1 MDIYIVKDNLINN
14 LCTGIIPHIL
24 DGFTSIYED
33 AVRVNPRNPHEQNKR
48 FLLDIKTWPERI
60 IIRES
65 KRVVNEFKMLR
76 KVLKTI
82 NYINIKSLSL
92 IGKHNI
98 SVDDAYISQN
108 TPSVVAFIHK
118 IYMNSAKE
126 FFHDDALLNFTISGT
141 RSRQSTVIE
150 SVIKQILNESVPMN
164 DLLFNINDD
173 TEDSL
178 TAVVL
183 KDVIQEKEKEE
194 EVEPVLEKEDDVEED
209 TIVIE
214 NTRDNNQSI
223 IKDDDLDMLESSI
236 NQSSTNFLNKNIREE
251 EDTETAVNE
260 HGFSELM
267 EKTGM
272 NLLDTS
278 SKVEPSNNINVAA
291 SIVSPS
297 PTMNSSSGKSQT
309 VLLQPSFVNNG
320 KDESSSKVSKSGK
333 KMVSL
338 RKKKS
343 TK

>member
-33 AVRVNPRNPHEQNKR
+33 AVRVNPRNPFEQNKR
-48 FLLDIKTWPERI
+48 FLLDIKSWPERI
-60 IIRES
+60 IINES
-65 KRVVNEFKMLR
+65 KRVVTQFKMLR

-82 NYINIKSLSL
+82 NYINIKSLAL

-108 TPSVVAFIHK
+108 TPSVITFIHK

-178 TAVVL
+178 TTVVL
-183 KDVIQEKEKEE
+183 KDLQEE
-194 EVEPVLEKEDDVEED
+194 VLEKDEDVEDD

-223 IKDDDLDMLESSI
+223 IKDDDLDLLESSINQSSI
-236 NQSSTNFLNKNIREE
+236 NQSSTNFLDKKIHEE
-251 EDTETAVNE
+251 ETESAVNE

-278 SKVEPSNNINVAA
+278 SKMEPSNNINVAA
-291 SIVSPS
+291 SIVS

-320 KDESSSKVSKSGK
+320 KDESSSKVSKSEK

>member
-1 MDIYIVKDNLINN
+1 
-14 LCTGIIPHIL
+14 
-24 DGFTSIYED
+24 
-33 AVRVNPRNPHEQNKR
+33 
-48 FLLDIKTWPERI
+48 
-60 IIRES
+60 
-65 KRVVNEFKMLR
+65 
-76 KVLKTI
+76 
-82 NYINIKSLSL
+82 
-92 IGKHNI
+92 
-98 SVDDAYISQN
+98 
-108 TPSVVAFIHK
+108 
-118 IYMNSAKE
+118 MNSAKE

-178 TAVVL
+178 TTVVL
-183 KDVIQEKEKEE
+183 KDLQEE
-194 EVEPVLEKEDDVEED
+194 VLEKDEDVEDD

-223 IKDDDLDMLESSI
+223 IKDDDLDLLESSINQSSI
-236 NQSSTNFLNKNIREE
+236 NQSSTNFLDKKIHEE
-251 EDTETAVNE
+251 ETESAVNE

-278 SKVEPSNNINVAA
+278 SKMEPSNNINVAA
-291 SIVSPS
+291 SIVS

-320 KDESSSKVSKSGK
+320 KDESSSKVSKSEK

>member
-33 AVRVNPRNPHEQNKR
+33 AVRVNPRNPFEQNKR

-82 NYINIKSLSL
+82 NYINIKSLAL

-98 SVDDAYISQN
+98 SVDDAYVSQN
-108 TPSVVAFIHK
+108 TPSVVTFIHK

-126 FFHDDALLNFTISGT
+126 FFHDDALLNFSISGT
-141 RSRQSTVIE
+141 RSRQSSVIE

-164 DLLFNINDD
+164 DLLLNINDD

-178 TAVVL
+178 TTVVL
-183 KDVIQEKEKEE
+183 KDVNE
-194 EVEPVLEKEDDVEED
+194 EVLQNDDKLEED

-214 NTRDNNQSI
+214 NTRDNNHSI
-223 IKDDDLDMLESSI
+223 IKDDDLDMLEQSI
-236 NQSSTNFLNKNIREE
+236 NQSSIDRSSTNFLDKKLK
-251 EDTETAVNE
+251 EDETESVVNE

-278 SKVEPSNNINVAA
+278 SKMEPSNNINVAA
-291 SIVSPS
+291 SIVS

-320 KDESSSKVSKSGK
+320 KEESSSKVSKSEK

-343 TK
+343 VK

>member
-82 NYINIKSLSL
+82 NYINIKSLAL

-98 SVDDAYISQN
+98 SVDDAYVSQN
-108 TPSVVAFIHK
+108 TPSVVTFIHK

-126 FFHDDALLNFTISGT
+126 FFHDDALLNFSISGT
-141 RSRQSTVIE
+141 RSRQSSVIE

-164 DLLFNINDD
+164 DLLLNINDD

-178 TAVVL
+178 TTVVL
-183 KDVIQEKEKEE
+183 KDVNE
-194 EVEPVLEKEDDVEED
+194 EVLQKDDKLEED

-214 NTRDNNQSI
+214 NTRDNNHSI
-223 IKDDDLDMLESSI
+223 IKDDDLDMLEQSI
-236 NQSSTNFLNKNIREE
+236 NQSSIDRSSTNFLDKKLK
-251 EDTETAVNE
+251 EDETESVVNE

-278 SKVEPSNNINVAA
+278 SKMEPSNNNINVAA
-291 SIVSPS
+291 SIVS

-320 KDESSSKVSKSGK
+320 KEESSCKVLKSEK

-343 TK
+343 VK

>member
-33 AVRVNPRNPHEQNKR
+33 AVRVNPRNPFEQNKR
-48 FLLDIKTWPERI
+48 FLLDIKSWPERI

-82 NYINIKSLSL
+82 NYINIKSLAL

-98 SVDDAYISQN
+98 SVDDAYVSQN
-108 TPSVVAFIHK
+108 TPSVVTFIH
-118 IYMNSAKE
+118 
-126 FFHDDALLNFTISGT
+126 
-141 RSRQSTVIE
+141 
-150 SVIKQILNESVPMN
+150 
-164 DLLFNINDD
+164 INDD

-178 TAVVL
+178 TTVVL
-183 KDVIQEKEKEE
+183 KDVNE
-194 EVEPVLEKEDDVEED
+194 EVLQNDDKLEED

-214 NTRDNNQSI
+214 NTRDNNHSI
-223 IKDDDLDMLESSI
+223 IKDDDLDMLEQSI
-236 NQSSTNFLNKNIREE
+236 NQSSIDRSSTNFLDKKLK
-251 EDTETAVNE
+251 EDETESVVNE

-278 SKVEPSNNINVAA
+278 SKMEPSNNNINVAA
-291 SIVSPS
+291 SIVS

-320 KDESSSKVSKSGK
+320 KEESSSKVSKSEK

-343 TK
+343 VK

>member
-33 AVRVNPRNPHEQNKR
+33 AVRVNPRNPFEQNKR
-48 FLLDIKTWPERI
+48 FLVDIKSWPERI

-82 NYINIKSLSL
+82 NYINIKSLAL

-98 SVDDAYISQN
+98 SVDDAYVSQN
-108 TPSVVAFIHK
+108 TPSVVTFIHK

-126 FFHDDALLNFTISGT
+126 FFHDDALLNFSISGT
-141 RSRQSTVIE
+141 RSRQSSVIE

-164 DLLFNINDD
+164 DLLLNINDD

-178 TAVVL
+178 TTVVL
-183 KDVIQEKEKEE
+183 KDVNE
-194 EVEPVLEKEDDVEED
+194 EVLQNDDKLEED

-214 NTRDNNQSI
+214 NTRDNNHSI
-223 IKDDDLDMLESSI
+223 IKDDDLDMLEQSI
-236 NQSSTNFLNKNIREE
+236 NQSSIDRSSTNFLDKKLK
-251 EDTETAVNE
+251 EDETESVVNE

-278 SKVEPSNNINVAA
+278 SKMEPSNNINVAA
-291 SIVSPS
+291 SIVS

-320 KDESSSKVSKSGK
+320 KEESSSKVSKSEK

-343 TK
+343 VK

>member
-33 AVRVNPRNPHEQNKR
+33 AVRVNPRNPFEQNKR
-48 FLLDIKTWPERI
+48 FLLDIKSWPERI

-82 NYINIKSLSL
+82 NYINIKSLAL

-98 SVDDAYISQN
+98 SVDDAYVSQN
-108 TPSVVAFIHK
+108 TPSVVTFIHK

-126 FFHDDALLNFTISGT
+126 FFHDDALLNFSISGT
-141 RSRQSTVIE
+141 RSRQSSVIE

-164 DLLFNINDD
+164 DLLLNINDD

-178 TAVVL
+178 TTVVL
-183 KDVIQEKEKEE
+183 KDVNE
-194 EVEPVLEKEDDVEED
+194 EVLQNDDKLEED

-214 NTRDNNQSI
+214 NTRDNNHSI
-223 IKDDDLDMLESSI
+223 IKDDDLDMLEQSI
-236 NQSSTNFLNKNIREE
+236 NQSSIDRSSTNFLDKKLK
-251 EDTETAVNE
+251 EDETESVVNE

-278 SKVEPSNNINVAA
+278 SKMEPSNNINVAA
-291 SIVSPS
+291 SIVS

-320 KDESSSKVSKSGK
+320 KEESSSKVSKSEK

>member
-33 AVRVNPRNPHEQNKR
+33 AVRVNPRNPFEQNKR
-48 FLLDIKTWPERI
+48 FLLDIKSWPERI

-82 NYINIKSLSL
+82 NYINIKSLAL

-98 SVDDAYISQN
+98 SVDDAYVSQN
-108 TPSVVAFIHK
+108 TPSVVTFIHK

-126 FFHDDALLNFTISGT
+126 FFHDDALLNFSISGT
-141 RSRQSTVIE
+141 RSRQSSVIE

-164 DLLFNINDD
+164 DLLLNINDD

-178 TAVVL
+178 TTVVL
-183 KDVIQEKEKEE
+183 KDVNE
-194 EVEPVLEKEDDVEED
+194 EVLQNDDKLEED

-214 NTRDNNQSI
+214 NTRDNNHSI
-223 IKDDDLDMLESSI
+223 IKDDNLDMLEQSI
-236 NQSSTNFLNKNIREE
+236 NQSSIDRSSTNFLDKKLK
-251 EDTETAVNE
+251 EDETESVVNE

-278 SKVEPSNNINVAA
+278 SKMEPSNNNINVAA
-291 SIVSPS
+291 SIVS

-320 KDESSSKVSKSGK
+320 KEESSSKVSKSEK

-343 TK
+343 VK